1 MKNKVNPSLR
11 KQVAERAYHV
21 CEYCL
26 IHEDDVFWGFE
37 TDHVI
42 SRKHDGKTV
51 FENLAWA
58 CACCNRNKGTDVG
71 TLVGEP
77 PRLTRLF
84 HPRINLWAEHFTL
97 HRTEIEGL
105 SDVGVGT
112 VKLLKFNEEVRLK
125 ERHGLELVGRYPTV
139 EALARMKE

>member
-1 MKNKVNPSLR
+1 MKNNGNPSLR
-11 KQVAERAYHV
+11 QQVAERAYHV

-42 SRKHDGKTV
+42 SRKHDGPTSLD
-51 FENLAWA
+51 NLAWT

-71 TLVGEP
+71 TVVGNP
-77 PRLTRLF
+77 ARLTRLF
-84 HPRINLWAEHFTL
+84 HPRRDAWAQHFVL
-97 HRTEIEGL
+97 QQVEIDGL
-105 SDVGVGT
+105 SDIGLGT
-112 VKLLKFNEEVRLK
+112 SKLLKLNEDARLK
-125 ERHGLELVGRYPTV
+125 ERRGLQLVGRYPTI